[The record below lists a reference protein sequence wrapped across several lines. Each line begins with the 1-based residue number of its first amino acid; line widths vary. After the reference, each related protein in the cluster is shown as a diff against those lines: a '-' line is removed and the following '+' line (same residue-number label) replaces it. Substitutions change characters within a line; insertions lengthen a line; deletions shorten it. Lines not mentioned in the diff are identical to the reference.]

1 MRMKNLFIAV
11 VAILGVAAY
20 AADNV
25 IQKVES
31 KPIPH
36 KTIYQVS
43 REVAGGRMVTRVK
56 GVDGEVRTTYQVTTK
71 DGQVVSKKALF
82 STRTEPVDK
91 LVLIGR
97 QGVQTSRGSY
107 TRGKVKVLTMTATA
121 YDTSPQTLPGS
132 SGLTATGIPAEFGIV
147 AVDPRVIPLGTM
159 VFVEGY
165 GIALAA
171 DTGGAIKGNR
181 IDLCYDS
188 RSEALAF
195 GRRKVRVHILGK

>member
-1 MRMKNLFIAV
+1 MKMKSLFIAV
-11 VAILGVAAY
+11 VTILGVVAY

-31 KPIPH
+31 KPIPF
-36 KTIYQVS
+36 KTTYQLS
-43 REVAGGRMVTRVK
+43 RDVGGGRLVTK
-56 GVDGEVRTTYQVTTK
+56 SAGVEGALKTTYQVTMR
-71 DGQVVSKKALF
+71 DGKVVAKKALF
-82 STRTEPVDK
+82 STRVEPVDK

-97 QGVQTSRGSY
+97 QGRASSRGSY
-107 TRGKVKVLTMTATA
+107 SRGEAKVLTMNASA

-132 SGLTATGIPAEFGIV
+132 TGRTATGVMAEFGIV

-181 IDLCYDS
+181 IDLCYNS
-188 RSEALAF
+188 RAEALAF
-195 GRRKVRVHILGK
+195 GRRKVKVHILGK